1 MQKKKLDIA
10 LKYNDLDMFL
20 IGGSMYE
27 IITKDGM
34 GNKVQSVSTM
44 IGGMLKN
51 E

>member
-1 MQKKKLDIA
+1 MSL
-10 LKYNDLDMFL
+10 L
-20 IGGSMYE
+20 